1 MSQQGRLEDQESAL
15 DTLTGNT
22 GGPVSPDGL
31 GNINILGAA
40 PYTVTGNPGTFTLTI
55 TDDGT
60 VAYTYTADTGSATPA
75 ANNLNI
81 LGDATQGSV
90 TSGAGSTITI
100 TNSDATTSQKG
111 VLETSTDAESI
122 AGVATDIAVVPS
134 SLAAKLG
141 AQTVDGIAYGTGTSA
156 AVGWTAG
163 LTDGQ
168 IAIGS
173 TAGVP
178 AAANITSTGG
188 TVTITNG
195 ANSINLET
203 DGQVAIQFDTDSGT
217 AVPAAG
223 IVDVLGGTLMNTAG
237 ATNVVTIN
245 ADDNV
250 VGSVATDSGTVT
262 PTVNSFT
269 LAGGNGAST
278 SGSGATA
285 TIDVSGGGLTWNVE
299 TGTSATMAVDNGYIG
314 NNAAGVDFSL
324 PATAS
329 VGSIFRVT
337 GLQASWTISQ
347 NAGQTIYFGTSATTT
362 GAGGSLVSTD
372 DRDAI
377 ELVCVVADTDFQ
389 VLSSIGNIT
398 VN

>member
-1 MSQQGRLEDQESAL
+1 MSQQGRLENPETAL

-22 GGPVSPDGL
+22 GGPVAPNDL
-31 GNINILGAA
+31 GNINIFGAA

-60 VAYTYTADTGSATPA
+60 VAYTYTADSGSATPA

-100 TNSDATTSQKG
+100 TNSDATTTQKG

-122 AGVATDIAVVPS
+122 AGAATDVSVVPS

-141 AQTVDGIAYGTGTSA
+141 AQTADGIAYGTGTSA
-156 AVGWTAG
+156 AIGWTAG

-203 DGQVAIQFDTDSGT
+203 R
-217 AVPAAG
+217 
-223 IVDVLGGTLMNTAG
+223 
-237 ATNVVTIN
+237 
-245 ADDNV
+245 
-250 VGSVATDSGTVT
+250 
-262 PTVNSFT
+262 
-269 LAGGNGAST
+269 
-278 SGSGATA
+278 
-285 TIDVSGGGLTWNVE
+285 GLTWNVE

-324 PATAS
+324 PATSA

-362 GAGGSLVSTD
+362 GAGGSLISTE

-389 VLSSIGNIT
+389 VLSSTGNIT

>member
-156 AVGWTAG
+156 AVG
-163 LTDGQ
+163 
-168 IAIGS
+168 
-173 TAGVP
+173 
-178 AAANITSTGG
+178 
-188 TVTITNG
+188 
-195 ANSINLET
+195 
-203 DGQVAIQFDTDSGT
+203 
-217 AVPAAG
+217 
-223 IVDVLGGTLMNTAG
+223 
-237 ATNVVTIN
+237 
-245 ADDNV
+245 
-250 VGSVATDSGTVT
+250 
-262 PTVNSFT
+262 
-269 LAGGNGAST
+269 
-278 SGSGATA
+278 
-285 TIDVSGGGLTWNVE
+285 
-299 TGTSATMAVDNGYIG
+299 
-314 NNAAGVDFSL
+314 
-324 PATAS
+324 
-329 VGSIFRVT
+329 
-337 GLQASWTISQ
+337 
-347 NAGQTIYFGTSATTT
+347 
-362 GAGGSLVSTD
+362 
-372 DRDAI
+372 
-377 ELVCVVADTDFQ
+377 
-389 VLSSIGNIT
+389 
-398 VN
+398 